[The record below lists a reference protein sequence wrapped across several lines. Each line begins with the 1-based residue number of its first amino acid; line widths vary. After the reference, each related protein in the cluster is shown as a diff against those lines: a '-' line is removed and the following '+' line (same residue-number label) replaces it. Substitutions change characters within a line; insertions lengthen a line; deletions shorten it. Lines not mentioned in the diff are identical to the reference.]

1 LDLKFRASIS
11 KLFKRY
17 SGLSGAMEIKDYSEE
32 IDVQRYWLVLRRRW
46 LPAVAVLGGAIAL
59 ATAFALLQRPVYRA
73 EGRLLIKSSSA
84 SALTGLGETLG
95 QLKALGEQNTPLD
108 TQAEIIRSTPI
119 AQEVI
124 KALDLRDGEGNLV
137 KPEELVRQVT
147 IKGVTGTDV
156 LQITYESGKPE
167 ESAQVVNKL
176 IEVFLKNNVQSN
188 RAEAVSAR
196 KFVEQ
201 QLPKT
206 EEAVRRADSAVR
218 RFKEDNQLISLDE
231 EAGQAVRLIGD
242 LEGQI
247 TQAKSLLADANEQ
260 AEQLQGRLGLDAREA
275 VTFASLSQA
284 PAVQEAFLQ
293 LQQVQS
299 QLAVEQTRYR
309 AGHPTIVTLQRR
321 VAALEVLVNERV
333 SQIAGNQVVT
343 PGDLQVGELQQG
355 LIAEYVRAESQR
367 LGLAQRVSLLSNAQQ
382 QYRRRASELP
392 RLEQTQRELARKLEA
407 AQTTYGT
414 LLSRLQA
421 IQLAENQTIG
431 NARIL
436 SSALVPTQPVG
447 PVKSVIVIAGA
458 IAGLFL
464 ALATAF
470 ALDLV
475 DRSVKTVKEARELFG
490 YTLLGMIPAF
500 GRDGKTSTYAGGLDQ
515 PVPRVIVKDA
525 PRSPIG
531 DAYHMLQ
538 ANLKFLSSDDELKT
552 IVVTSSV
559 SKEGRS
565 EVAANLAAAIAQVGR
580 RVLLVDAD
588 MRHPAQHHV
597 WDLMNVAGLS
607 NVIVD
612 QVALDAAVQ
621 QAMPN
626 LRVLTSGVMPPN
638 PIALLDSKRMKSLMA
653 TFARDYD
660 FVIVDA
666 PAMSGT
672 ADSAVLGKMADG
684 ILLVVHP
691 GVVDSASANSA
702 KEFIAQSGQKVLGMV
717 INGVNV
723 RDEPDSYFYYGGDS
737 AEETTPTEPR
747 GNIMGVPFRMSNRR
761 DRL

>member
-1 LDLKFRASIS
+1 
-11 KLFKRY
+11 
-17 SGLSGAMEIKDYSEE
+17 MEIRDYTEE
-32 IDVQRYWLVLRRRW
+32 IDVQRYWQVLRRRW
-46 LPAVAVLGGAIAL
+46 LPALGVLGGAMLL
-59 ATAFALLQRPVYRA
+59 ATGYALMQRPVYEA

-84 SALTGLGETLG
+84 SQLTGLGETLG
-95 QLKALGEQNTPLD
+95 QLQALGQQNTPLD

-119 AQEVI
+119 VQEVI
-124 KALDLRDGEGNLV
+124 RSLNLRGDDGELLE
-137 KPEELVRQVT
+137 PSAVT
-147 IKGVTGTDV
+147 ESLNVKGVTGTDV
-156 LQITYESGKPE
+156 MQISYRAENAAE
-167 ESAQVVNKL
+167 AARVVNRI

-206 EEAVRRADSAVR
+206 EQAVREADSAVR
-218 RFKEDNQLISLDE
+218 EFKERNSLISLEDE
-231 EAGQAVRLIGD
+231 AAQAVELIGS
-242 LEGQI
+242 LESQI
-247 TQAKSLLADANEQ
+247 TQTRSLLADASERTQQIQN
-260 AEQLQGRLGLDAREA
+260 RMGLSPQQA

-284 PAVQEAFLQ
+284 PAVQEVFAQ
-293 LQQVQS
+293 LQTSQS
-299 QLAVEQTRYR
+299 QLAIEKTRYR
-309 AGHPTIVTLQRR
+309 AGHPTVVALQRR
-321 VAALEVLVNERV
+321 VNGLEDLLQQRV
-333 SQIAGNQVVT
+333 AQVAGSSRGIGQ
-343 PGDLQVGELQQG
+343 GDLQVGALQQN
-355 LIAEYVRAESQR
+355 LISDFIKAESER
-367 LGLAQRVSLLSNAQQ
+367 SGLAERVALLSGSQR
-382 QYRRRASELP
+382 QYRQRAAQLP
-392 RLEQTQRELARKLEA
+392 RLEQTQRELQRKLEA

-431 NARIL
+431 NARVL
-436 SSALVPTQPVG
+436 SEAMVPTNPVG
-447 PVKSVIVIAGA
+447 PMKIVILVMGIVAGTTLA
-458 IAGLFL
+458 I
-464 ALATAF
+464 ATAF
-470 ALDLV
+470 ALDLF

-500 GRDGKTSTYAGGLDQ
+500 GRDGKTTTYAGGLDQ

-612 QVALDAAVQ
+612 QVTFDAAVQ

-638 PIALLDSKRMKSLMA
+638 PIALLDSKRMAALVA

-660 FVIVDA
+660 FVIFDA
-666 PAMSGT
+666 PAMAGT
-672 ADSAVLGKMADG
+672 ADAAVLGKMADG
-684 ILLVVHP
+684 ILMVVHP
-691 GVVDSASANSA
+691 GVVDGASANSA
-702 KEFIAQSGQKVLGMV
+702 KEFIAQSGQNVLGMV

-723 RDEPDSYFYYGGDS
+723 RDEPDSYFYYGGDG
-737 AEETTPTEPR
+737 AEVESSEPR
-747 GNIMGVPFRMSNRR
+747 PNIMGVPFRMGRR
-761 DRL
+761 SGRSE

>member
-1 LDLKFRASIS
+1 
-11 KLFKRY
+11 
-17 SGLSGAMEIKDYSEE
+17 MEIKDYSEE

-46 LPAVAVLGGAIAL
+46 LPAASVLGSVVAL
-59 ATAFALLQRPVYRA
+59 ASAFALMQRPVYQA
-73 EGRLLIKSSSA
+73 EGKLLIKSSSA
-84 SALTGLGETLG
+84 SELTGLGETLG

-119 AQEVI
+119 VQETI
-124 KALDLRDGEGNLV
+124 RSLGLDDGDG
-137 KPEELVRQVT
+137 KPMEPELLAKSLKV
-147 IKGVTGTDV
+147 KGVTGTDV
-156 LQITYESGKPE
+156 LQISYESEDPAE
-167 ESAQVVNKL
+167 ASRVVNKV
-176 IEVFLKNNVQSN
+176 IELFLKNNVQFN
-188 RAEAVSAR
+188 RAEAISAR
-196 KFVEQ
+196 KFIEE

-206 EEAVRRADSAVR
+206 EESVRQADSAVR
-218 RFKEDNQLISLDE
+218 RFKEENQLISLEE
-231 EAGQAVRLIGD
+231 EAGQAVKLIGD

-247 TQAKSLLADANEQ
+247 TQTRSLLADANARSQ
-260 AEQLQGRLGLDAREA
+260 QLQSRLGLDSRQA

-284 PAVQEAFLQ
+284 PAVQEVFLQ
-293 LQQVQS
+293 LQQAQS
-299 QLAVEQTRYR
+299 QLAIQQTRYR
-309 AGHPTIVTLQRR
+309 AGHPTINALQRQVTSLNALLKER
-321 VAALEVLVNERV
+321 VAQV
-333 SQIAGNQVVT
+333 AGNYNAVSL
-343 PGDLQVGELQQG
+343 GNLQVGQLQQE
-355 LIAEYVRAESQR
+355 LISEYVKSESDR
-367 LGLAQRVSLLSNAQQ
+367 SGLAQRVSLLSSAQS
-382 QYRRRASELP
+382 QYRQRASLLP

-414 LLSRLQA
+414 LLARQQA

-436 SSALVPTQPVG
+436 SSALVPTRPVG
-447 PVKSVIVIAGA
+447 ASKMAIVAVGSLAGILLA
-458 IAGLFL
+458 I
-464 ALATAF
+464 ATAF
-470 ALDLV
+470 ALDV
-475 DRSVKTVKEARELFG
+475 FDRSVKTVKEARELFG

-515 PVPRVIVKDA
+515 PVPRVIVRDA

-588 MRHPAQHHV
+588 MRHPAQHHI
-597 WDLMNVAGLS
+597 WDLMNIAGLS

-612 QVALDAAVQ
+612 QVALDAALQ

-638 PIALLDSKRMKSLMA
+638 PIALLDSKRMSSLVA

-660 FVIVDA
+660 FVIFDA
-666 PAMSGT
+666 PAMAGT

-684 ILLVVHP
+684 ILVVVHP

-723 RDEPDSYFYYGGDS
+723 RNEPDSYFYYAGDHV
-737 AEETTPTEPR
+737 EEVSEPEPR
-747 GNIMGVPFRMSNRR
+747 PGNILGVPFRMTNRR
-761 DRL
+761 DRS

>member
-1 LDLKFRASIS
+1 
-11 KLFKRY
+11 
-17 SGLSGAMEIKDYSEE
+17 MEIKDYSEE

-46 LPAVAVLGGAIAL
+46 LPAAGVLGGVVAL
-59 ATAFALLQRPVYRA
+59 ASAFALMQRPVYQA
-73 EGRLLIKSSSA
+73 EGKLLIKSSSA
-84 SALTGLGETLG
+84 SELTGLGETLG

-119 AQEVI
+119 VQEAI
-124 KALDLRDGEGNLV
+124 RALDLKDDDG
-137 KPEELVRQVT
+137 KPMEPDVLAKGLKV
-147 IKGVTGTDV
+147 KGVTGTDV
-156 LQITYESGKPE
+156 LQISYESE
-167 ESAQVVNKL
+167 DAAVASRVVNKV
-176 IEVFLKNNVQSN
+176 IELFLKNNVQFN
-188 RAEAVSAR
+188 RAEAISAR
-196 KFVEQ
+196 KFIEE

-206 EEAVRRADSAVR
+206 EDAVRQADSAVR
-218 RFKEDNQLISLDE
+218 RFKEENNLISLEE
-231 EAGQAVRLIGD
+231 EAGQAVKLIGD

-247 TQAKSLLADANEQ
+247 TQTRSLLADANARTQ
-260 AEQLQGRLGLDAREA
+260 QLQGRLGLDSRQA

-284 PAVQEAFLQ
+284 PAVQEVFLQ
-293 LQQVQS
+293 LQQAQS
-299 QLAVEQTRYR
+299 QLAIQQTRYR
-309 AGHPTIVTLQRR
+309 PGHPAINALQRQ
-321 VAALEVLVNERV
+321 VTSLNALLKERIAQV
-333 SQIAGNQVVT
+333 AGNSGAVSL
-343 PGDLQVGELQQG
+343 GNLQVGELQQD
-355 LIAEYVRAESQR
+355 LIGEYVRAESDR
-367 LGLAQRVSLLSNAQQ
+367 SGLAQRVALLSSAQT
-382 QYRRRASELP
+382 QYRQRASLLP
-392 RLEQTQRELARKLEA
+392 RLEQTQRELVRKLEA
-407 AQTTYGT
+407 AQNTYGT
-414 LLSRLQA
+414 LLARQQA

-436 SSALVPTQPVG
+436 SSALVPTRPVG
-447 PVKSVIVIAGA
+447 ASKLMIVAVGSLAGMLLA
-458 IAGLFL
+458 I
-464 ALATAF
+464 ATAF
-470 ALDLV
+470 ALDV
-475 DRSVKTVKEARELFG
+475 FDRSVKTVKEARELFG

-515 PVPRVIVKDA
+515 PVPRVIVRDA

-588 MRHPAQHHV
+588 MRHPAQHHI
-597 WDLMNVAGLS
+597 WDLMNIAGLS

-612 QVALDAAVQ
+612 QVALDAALQ

-638 PIALLDSKRMKSLMA
+638 PIALLDSKRMNSLVA

-660 FVIVDA
+660 FVIFDA
-666 PAMSGT
+666 PAMAGT

-684 ILLVVHP
+684 ILVVVHP

-723 RDEPDSYFYYGGDS
+723 RNEPDSYFYYAGDQV
-737 AEETTPTEPR
+737 EEASEPEPR
-747 GNIMGVPFRMSNRR
+747 PGNILGVPFRMTNRR
-761 DRL
+761 DRS

>member
-1 LDLKFRASIS
+1 
-11 KLFKRY
+11 
-17 SGLSGAMEIKDYSEE
+17 MEIKDYSEE

-46 LPAVAVLGGAIAL
+46 LPAAAVLGSAVAL
-59 ATAFALLQRPVYRA
+59 ALAFALTQKPVYRA

-84 SALTGLGETLG
+84 SELTGLGETLG

-124 KALDLRDGEGNLV
+124 KTLALKRGDGKPMEPNDLIKQLN
-137 KPEELVRQVT
+137 

-156 LQITYESGKPE
+156 LQISYESGKAG
-167 ESAQVVNKL
+167 ESAAVVNKV
-176 IEVFLKNNVQSN
+176 IEVFLKTNVQSN

-206 EEAVRRADSAVR
+206 EEAVRQADSAVR
-218 RFKEDNQLISLDE
+218 RFKEENSLISLEE
-231 EAGQAVRLIGD
+231 EAQQAVRLIGD

-247 TQAKSLLADANEQ
+247 TQARSLLADANEQ
-260 AEQLQGRLGLDAREA
+260 SRELQRRMGLDPQQA
-275 VTFASLSQA
+275 VLFASVSQA
-284 PAVQEAFLQ
+284 PAVQEAFVELQ
-293 LQQVQS
+293 KVQS
-299 QLAVEQTRYR
+299 QLAIEQTRYR

-321 VAALEVLVNERV
+321 EAALNALVKQRV
-333 SQIAGNQVVT
+333 VQVAGNQAISA
-343 PGDLQVGELQQG
+343 GELQVGELQQG
-355 LIAEYVRAESQR
+355 LIANFVTAESQR
-367 LGLAQRVSLLSNAQQ
+367 QGLAQRVALLTSSQQ
-382 QYRRRASELP
+382 QYRRRASQLP

-447 PVKSVIVIAGA
+447 PMKSVIVLIGGVAGM
-458 IAGLFL
+458 FL
-464 ALATAF
+464 AVATAF

-500 GRDGKTSTYAGGLDQ
+500 GRDGKTATYAGGLDQ

-538 ANLKFLSSDDELKT
+538 ANLKFLSSDDELRT

-559 SKEGRS
+559 SKEGRT

-666 PAMSGT
+666 PALAGT

-684 ILLVVHP
+684 ILMVVHP
-691 GVVDSASANSA
+691 GVVDSASATSA
-702 KEFIAQSGQKVLGMV
+702 KEFIAQSGQNVLGMV

-723 RDEPDSYFYYGGDS
+723 RNEPDSYFYYGGDA
-737 AEETTPTEPR
+737 AEEIPEPEPR
-747 GNIMGVPFRMSNRR
+747 GNGVGIPFRMGGRR
-761 DRL
+761 DRS

>member
-1 LDLKFRASIS
+1 
-11 KLFKRY
+11 LFKRY

-46 LPAVAVLGGAIAL
+46 LPAAGVLGGVVAL
-59 ATAFALLQRPVYRA
+59 ASAFALMQRPVYQA
-73 EGRLLIKSSSA
+73 EGKLLIKSSSA
-84 SALTGLGETLG
+84 SELTGLGETLG

-119 AQEVI
+119 VQETI
-124 KALDLRDGEGNLV
+124 RSLGLDDGNG
-137 KPEELVRQVT
+137 KPMEADVLAKSLKV
-147 IKGVTGTDV
+147 KGVTGTDV
-156 LQITYESGKPE
+156 LLISYESE
-167 ESAQVVNKL
+167 DRAEAARVVNKV
-176 IEVFLKNNVQSN
+176 IELFLKNNVQYN
-188 RAEAVSAR
+188 RAEAISAR
-196 KFVEQ
+196 KFIEE

-206 EEAVRRADSAVR
+206 EEAVRQADSAVR
-218 RFKEDNQLISLDE
+218 RFKEENKLISLEE
-231 EAGQAVRLIGD
+231 EAGQAVKLIGD

-247 TQAKSLLADANEQ
+247 TQTQSLLADANARSQ
-260 AEQLQGRLGLDAREA
+260 QLQNRLGLDARQA

-284 PAVQEAFLQ
+284 PAVQEVFSQ
-293 LQQVQS
+293 LQQAQS
-299 QLAVEQTRYR
+299 QLAVQQTRYR
-309 AGHPTIVTLQRR
+309 AGHPTVTALQRQVTSLNALLKER
-321 VAALEVLVNERV
+321 VAQVAGNSNAV
-333 SQIAGNQVVT
+333 SQGN
-343 PGDLQVGELQQG
+343 LQVGELQQG
-355 LIAEYVRAESQR
+355 LIAEFVKAESDR
-367 LGLAQRVSLLSNAQQ
+367 SGLAQRVALLSSAQN
-382 QYRRRASELP
+382 QYRQRASLLP

-407 AQTTYGT
+407 AQNTYGT
-414 LLSRLQA
+414 LLARQQA

-436 SSALVPTQPVG
+436 SSALVPTNPVG
-447 PVKSVIVIAGA
+447 PSKLAIVAVGSLAGA
-458 IAGLFL
+458 LL
-464 ALATAF
+464 AIATAF
-470 ALDLV
+470 ALDV
-475 DRSVKTVKEARELFG
+475 FDRSVKTVKEARELFG

-515 PVPRVIVKDA
+515 PVPRVIVRDS

-588 MRHPAQHHV
+588 MRHPAQHHI
-597 WDLMNVAGLS
+597 WDLMNIAGLS

-612 QVALDAAVQ
+612 QVALDAALQ

-638 PIALLDSKRMKSLMA
+638 PIALLDSKRMSSLVA

-660 FVIVDA
+660 FVIFDA
-666 PAMSGT
+666 PAMAGT

-684 ILLVVHP
+684 ILVVVHP

-702 KEFIAQSGQKVLGMV
+702 KEFIAQSGQNVLGMV

-723 RDEPDSYFYYGGDS
+723 RNEPDSYFYYAGDQV
-737 AEETTPTEPR
+737 EEMPEPEPR
-747 GNIMGVPFRMSNRR
+747 PSGILGVPFRMTNRR
-761 DRL
+761 DR